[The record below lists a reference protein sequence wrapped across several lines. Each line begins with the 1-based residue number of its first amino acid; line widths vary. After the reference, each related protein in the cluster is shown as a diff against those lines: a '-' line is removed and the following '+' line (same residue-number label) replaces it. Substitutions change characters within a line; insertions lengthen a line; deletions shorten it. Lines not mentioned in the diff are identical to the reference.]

1 MSMSIGLSTLSYLDI
16 DPWLR
21 LTRNTEWRPGPKSD
35 QPSGPEE
42 RNSVHHRFPFRAEI
56 CPGVYEQIMFYIK
69 TIYYNMISRSDT
81 FLTLFEAPKSCQKVF
96 HKETQLFGRPTGYS
110 TVDHTN

>member
-1 MSMSIGLSTLSYLDI
+1 MLSGDL
-16 DPWLR
+16 
-21 LTRNTEWRPGPKSD
+21 PKSS
-35 QPSGPEE
+35 QPSGPEDP
-42 RNSVHHRFPFRAEI
+42 NSVHHHWSFRVEI
-56 CPGVYEQIMFYIK
+56 CLGVYEEIMFYIK

-110 TVDHTN
+110 TAARVLNP